1 MADQA
6 IIASLRKPSKEA
18 SMSFDDVTLK
28 PPGSERPKFLLVVP
42 NPRAWHE
49 GPVSL
54 FIDDR
59 YVCGGTSR
67 DALSVAVE
75 HGIQTVGR
83 YFIQATDQGKE
94 FELQLRTKAERDS
107 GVTAILAIRK
117 MPSEVNS

>member
-1 MADQA
+1 
-6 IIASLRKPSKEA
+6 
-18 SMSFDDVTLK
+18 
-28 PPGSERPKFLLVVP
+28 
-42 NPRAWHE
+42 
-49 GPVSL
+49 
-54 FIDDR
+54 
-59 YVCGGTSR
+59 
-67 DALSVAVE
+67 VAVE